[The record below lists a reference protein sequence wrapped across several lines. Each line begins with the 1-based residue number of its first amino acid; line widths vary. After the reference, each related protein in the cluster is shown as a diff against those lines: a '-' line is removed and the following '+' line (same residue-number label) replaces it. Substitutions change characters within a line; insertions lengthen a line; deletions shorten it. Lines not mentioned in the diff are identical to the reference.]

1 LTSLYRMEAAAIGLL
16 KQASGEPFPEIVRQ
30 TLTMLEALAL
40 GCLRSE
46 QSSCSEIWS
55 FQDLVEGCFAG
66 CTDREKSNQP
76 HKMRARPFWMVE
88 TGLIDNGWSKIL
100 ESATHECQLGGIL
113 VRENDSPDGD
123 PFRATKLY
131 KRPMEKQRMRTCL
144 RAVLIKIGG
153 IPEAE
158 ISKYGISSLRK
169 FLPELGKA
177 RRIGTAR

>member
-1 LTSLYRMEAAAIGLL
+1 M
-16 KQASGEPFPEIVRQ
+16 
-30 TLTMLEALAL
+30 
-40 GCLRSE
+40 
-46 QSSCSEIWS
+46 
-55 FQDLVEGCFAG
+55 
-66 CTDREKSNQP
+66 
-76 HKMRARPFWMVE
+76 
-88 TGLIDNGWSKIL
+88 
-100 ESATHECQLGGIL
+100 
-113 VRENDSPDGD
+113 RENDSPDGD